1 MDSNTDDRFTRPS
14 RDMDTVE
21 LSNWWALCN
30 ALKFINH
37 TSKARNV
44 IIDEKDLDY
53 REILNYISSVSGDIA
68 TCIDAAYGVP
78 FKYSLFSDTEDSYNT
93 DDLSYEFLA

>member
-1 MDSNTDDRFTRPS
+1 MDKE
-14 RDMDTVE
+14 E

-37 TSKARNV
+37 TSKMRNV
-44 IIDEKDLDY
+44 IVDEKDLDY

-68 TCIDAAYGVP
+68 TCMSIRNGVP
-78 FKYSLFSDTEDSYNT
+78 YKYSLCTDNNESFDL
-93 DDLSYEFLA
+93 DDLDYDFLGE